1 MSIRELPNFLR
12 AGDKALGL
20 PRRTVICPTNPEPLE
35 GPAQPDVPPVGAVSG
50 HDPASAGDQAVRE
63 WLAHVV
69 AGRIGKR

>member
-1 MSIRELPNFLR
+1 MSITELPDFLR

-20 PRRTVICPTNPEPLE
+20 PRRTGLRHIIGT
-35 GPAQPDVPPVGAVSG
+35 AQPDVPPVGSVSG
-50 HDPASAGDQAVRE
+50 HDPASAGEQAVRE

>member
-1 MSIRELPNFLR
+1 MSIRELPDFLR

-20 PRRTVICPTNPEPLE
+20 PRRTGLCHIIGT
-35 GPAQPDVPPVGAVSG
+35 AQPDEPPVGAVSG

-69 AGRIGKR
+69 AGRIGG